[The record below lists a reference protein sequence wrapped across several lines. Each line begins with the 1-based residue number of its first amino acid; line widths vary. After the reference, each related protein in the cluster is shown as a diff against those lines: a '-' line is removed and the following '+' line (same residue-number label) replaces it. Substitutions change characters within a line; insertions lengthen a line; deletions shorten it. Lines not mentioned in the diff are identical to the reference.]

1 MKHEEELKNKIKILE
16 QENQIKIQEVESDGK
31 KKIQDLEEA
40 LLRITDDKVY
50 FQGYFISNKCTKVM
64 NSGLYK

>member
-1 MKHEEELKNKIKILE
+1 MLE
-16 QENQIKIQEVESDGK
+16 QENQIKIQEVETDDK
-31 KKIQDLEEA
+31 KKIQDVEGA

-50 FQGYFISNKCTKVM
+50 FQAYFISNKCTKVT